1 MTAADVGGFRGLG
14 PQRNGM
20 SLPWLL
26 EPSQRTF
33 ADTQASGAEVSQS
46 GGTEPGWTTCLANRK
61 TINTCN
67 SAMWI
72 AMQASSPVVLTWGRL
87 CVRLGTRTLAHR
99 P

>member
-1 MTAADVGGFRGLG
+1 MRSWPHFFLR
-14 PQRNGM
+14 
-20 SLPWLL
+20 
-26 EPSQRTF
+26 
-33 ADTQASGAEVSQS
+33 DTMKTRPVCHS

-72 AMQASSPVVLTWGRL
+72 AMQASSPLHTHNTL
-87 CVRLGTRTLAHR
+87 QVRREFAEGTAGFCIGQRPVRYGLGCSFV